1 LILPECVARVVAAHD
16 RGVFVVCAG
25 SDRGVHALASPVAP
39 DRGPR
44 REEHAE
50 RNTGGDEH
58 RPVGDDD
65 AAQTSSYASAMPNP
79 IIEGET
85 WLASADARPACPVRQ
100 LDSPRRNGYTVGR
113 TT

>member
-1 LILPECVARVVAAHD
+1 
-16 RGVFVVCAG
+16 
-25 SDRGVHALASPVAP
+25 VAP
-39 DRGPR
+39 DRSPR

-65 AAQTSSYASAMPNP
+65 AAQTSSYASALPNP

-100 LDSPRRNGYTVGR
+100 LDSPRRNGYTVAR